1 MVGGDSLSMILGPLT
16 LSEAADTIPP
26 RKVAHEACTLRFSG
40 FRCGPVSGT
49 ATTCG
54 TNPAVRR
61 ISSRYSVFFNL
72 REGPS
77 EDPSD
82 QDSTCMLPIGSG
94 ETLGTGIVVL
104 TETSTFNPLG
114 DPSEW
119 SDILLFSTDGL
130 N

>member
-1 MVGGDSLSMILGPLT
+1 MAVGSLPLQSGSEGPTFIFRTARRFRVFLTQT
-16 LSEAADTIPP
+16 LSEPTDTIPP
-26 RKVAHEACTLRFSG
+26 RKVVHEACVLRFSG
-40 FRCGPVSGT
+40 FRCGAVSGT

-82 QDSTCMLPIGSG
+82 
-94 ETLGTGIVVL
+94 
-104 TETSTFNPLG
+104 
-114 DPSEW
+114 
-119 SDILLFSTDGL
+119 
-130 N
+130 